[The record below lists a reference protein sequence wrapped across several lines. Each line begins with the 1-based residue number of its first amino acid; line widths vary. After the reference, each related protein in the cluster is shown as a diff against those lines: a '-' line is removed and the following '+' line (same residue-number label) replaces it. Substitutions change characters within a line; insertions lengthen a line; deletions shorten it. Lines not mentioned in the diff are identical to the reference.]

1 MLSFASL
8 GVLLGSLLSTARAAQ
23 GAGLLLF
30 FVMWIISGAG
40 PPEAVLGDTMTLIAD
55 ALPLKHVTTL
65 LQDPWIGLGWNAA
78 EMVIVTGVFVAS
90 LSYRFVSSGGSEDS
104 DVDGSTPYTAP
115 G

>member
-1 MLSFASL
+1 QPTLGMLSFASL

-90 LSYRFVSSGGSEDS
+90 ALLSLRFFRWE
-104 DVDGSTPYTAP
+104 
-115 G
+115 